1 MGYRYFRLLDI
12 YVIKTVFPDTIE
24 MDDFMKEVLY
34 GYTDG
39 EKNITHCLNRITFVS
54 EESAEG
60 DTADRKNDCEMPDVR
75 RST

>member
-1 MGYRYFRLLDI
+1 M
-12 YVIKTVFPDTIE
+12 VTQMEK
-24 MDDFMKEVLY
+24 
-34 GYTDG
+34 
-39 EKNITHCLNRITFVS
+39 KNITHCLNRITFVS